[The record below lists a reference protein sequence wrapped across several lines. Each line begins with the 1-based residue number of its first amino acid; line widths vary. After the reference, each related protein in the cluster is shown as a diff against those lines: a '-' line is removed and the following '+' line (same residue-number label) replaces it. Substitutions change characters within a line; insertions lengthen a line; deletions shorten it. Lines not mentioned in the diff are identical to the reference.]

1 MTQENDTKDVDT
13 FIYLFIIYLQ
23 LAILKRKIFGN
34 IFCKIFY
41 KKNSIKSKYY
51 VKKVKF
57 AFYSVILS

>member
-1 MTQENDTKDVDT
+1 MTRENDTKDVDT

-51 VKKVKF
+51 VKK
-57 AFYSVILS
+57 